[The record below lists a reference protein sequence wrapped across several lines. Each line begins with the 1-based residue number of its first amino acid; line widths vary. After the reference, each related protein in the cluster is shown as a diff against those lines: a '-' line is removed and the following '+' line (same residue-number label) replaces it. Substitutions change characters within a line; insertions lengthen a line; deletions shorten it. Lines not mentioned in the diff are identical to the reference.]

1 MATNLDDY
9 IDEALIS
16 ALPLPALDKLE
27 AAVAENRADENFL
40 EALFKEYG
48 VDVASITASAT
59 EAFNIENKG
68 AENAA

>member
-16 ALPLPALDKLE
+16 ALPLPALEKLE
-27 AAVAENRADENFL
+27 AAARENRADEVFL
-40 EALFKEYG
+40 EQLFDEYQI
-48 VDVASITASAT
+48 DVAKITAAAT

-68 AENAA
+68 EENDA